1 MTQCNYLHLKCF
13 FFSCFTETTPEEE
26 PTREAEGDSDSS
38 DTGDEDIPTVV
49 HKRDRASFKA
59 VPEIIQDK
67 GVSGSAATSD
77 TAPSVES
84 SLKKKPLKS
93 ALKKPKNPV
102 LPPVV
107 LDDENDDVDSPG
119 KSLKYVSFLFIFTLV
134 IFFLD
139 FESII
144 ETTPR
149 GLAVWA

>member
-1 MTQCNYLHLKCF
+1 MF

-107 LDDENDDVDSPG
+107 LDDENEDVDSPD